1 MLFAYQ
7 AATEAI
13 ILRPGRSTA
22 KVDRLCS
29 EAASWAVIR
38 GSGLRPPTGAGAG
51 ILLVTGKKNLTGKG
65 RNEIK

>member
-1 MLFAYQ
+1 MLFAYR

-13 ILRPGRSTA
+13 ILKPGCSTTQ
-22 KVDRLCS
+22 VDALCS
-29 EAASWAVIR
+29 ETAVWAAIW